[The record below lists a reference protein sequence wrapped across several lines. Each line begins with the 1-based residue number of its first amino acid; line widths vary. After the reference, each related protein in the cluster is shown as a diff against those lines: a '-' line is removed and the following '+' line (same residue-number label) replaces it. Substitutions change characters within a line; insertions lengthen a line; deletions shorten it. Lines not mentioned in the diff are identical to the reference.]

1 MAHSTRGTRVEFLGD
16 DGKGYHI
23 RPGDG
28 EFIRDDA
35 PYQVIRVVLRDEPF
49 LFYKV
54 ARVFDQYNVEIQQS
68 LITTTGNQVM
78 DYFYLETADSDRLR
92 NANFEEA
99 FIESL
104 QISLT

>member
-1 MAHSTRGTRVEFLGD
+1 MEFLGD

-68 LITTTGNQVM
+68 LITTTGNQVV
-78 DYFYLETADSDRLR
+78 DYFYVGGEDYDRLR
-92 NANFEEA
+92 ASSFQERFA
-99 FIESL
+99 D
-104 QISLT
+104 LTRVRLV